1 MKTLTSFASRAQRGA
16 ALITGLIF
24 MVVLTLISMAAL
36 RGTILEE
43 KMAGNARDVDLAF
56 QAAEAALRAG
66 EQVLNGATLPSF
78 GTTGAY
84 LTSSGNSTRGYDS
97 YWTQTH
103 GWTTSD
109 SVALA
114 SVPTGAYAAP
124 RFVIEQMPS
133 VAGGG
138 GSLKAG
144 PVTLSGIFRITARGV
159 GGNSNTRI
167 YLQETYRR

>member
-1 MKTLTSFASRAQRGA
+1 MRTLTILPARAERGA

-24 MVVLTLISMAAL
+24 MVVLTLLSMAAMRTTL
-36 RGTILEE
+36 LEE
-43 KMAGNARDVDLAF
+43 KMAGNSRDIDLAF
-56 QAAEAALRAG
+56 QSAEAALRAG
-66 EQVLNGATLPSF
+66 EQELNAATLPTF

-84 LTSSGNSTRGYDS
+84 LTSAGNSTRGYDS

-103 GWTTSD
+103 TWNSSD
-109 SVALA
+109 SAAL
-114 SVPTGAYAAP
+114 STVPVGVYSAP

-144 PVTLSGIFRITARGV
+144 PITQSGIYRITARGI